1 MASILVAL
9 VSIWIITVVTWFL
22 NTRSVLPVKFCAICV
37 GVSSTWIWFLAG
49 ILFDVLPLASY
60 MPVVAILMGG
70 SVVGIA
76 YQSEK
81 YLKAGKS
88 PLLWKALF
96 IPIGFGTVWSVVY
109 FAFGFAILGI
119 LMLLAIAGSF
129 LKLPFQK
136 KGDTARTADLE
147 ERMKDCC

>member
-9 VSIWIITVVTWFL
+9 ASLWIITVVTWSL
-22 NTRSVLPVKFCAICV
+22 NKRNVLPVKFCAICV
-37 GVSSTWIWFLAG
+37 GVSSTWIWLLAG
-49 ILFDVLPLASY
+49 ILFGVLPLASY

-81 YLKAGKS
+81 YLKGGRS

-96 IPIGFGTVWSVVY
+96 IPVGFGTVWSVVY

-119 LMLLAIAGSF
+119 LVLLAVVGSF
-129 LKLPFQK
+129 LEFPFMK
-136 KGDTARTADLE
+136 ENKTRTADLE